1 MATLT
6 EPALH
11 RGWFGVSLLAIAL
24 AGCAMKKDE
33 VPPVVPSNAAPSKAT
48 PSAEAPWVGTWASA
62 PQLTEPGNM
71 PPEPGLAG
79 NTLRQNVFTTVA
91 GRRARV
97 LFSNAYGEAPVTF
110 GAARL
115 AVATGS
121 SSIDPST
128 ERALLF
134 GGSASVSIAPGET
147 RFSDPLDFP
156 VPALSSVGITIHFG
170 STPTQVT
177 GHPGSRT
184 TSYLQSGDATSAPSL
199 PAAATTDH
207 WYFISGIDVEA
218 QSPSAAVVT
227 LGDSITDGRGST
239 TNGNDRWPDR
249 LARRLQANASTA
261 SVAVLNQGI
270 GGNAVVTGGL
280 GPTATQRFERDVLEQ
295 RGVRWVIVLEGV
307 NDIGGSTD
315 AGVAAR
321 LIEAYQRFIEL
332 GHARGLRV
340 YGVPILPFG
349 GSNYDSP
356 EHEAAR
362 QTVNEWVRASGRFDA
377 VLHLDAAVADPEHPT
392 RLREAYDTGDHLHL
406 NPAGYEAMANAI
418 DLALFE
424 P

>member
-1 MATLT
+1 
-6 EPALH
+6 
-11 RGWFGVSLLAIAL
+11 
-24 AGCAMKKDE
+24 MKKDD
-33 VPPVVPSNAAPSKAT
+33 VPPVAAAKPAA
-48 PSAEAPWVGTWASA
+48 SAETRWVGAWASA
-62 PQLTEPGNM
+62 QQLTEPGNM
-71 PPEPGLAG
+71 PPAPGLAG
-79 NTLRQNVFTTVA
+79 NTLRQNVFTTLA
-91 GRRARV
+91 GERARL
-97 LFSNAYGEAPVTF
+97 LFSNAYGEAPVIF
-110 GAARL
+110 DAARL
-115 AVATGS
+115 AVATGAGWT
-121 SSIDPST
+121 DPST
-128 ERALLF
+128 ERALRF
-134 GGSASVSIAPGET
+134 GGRESVSIAPGET

-156 VPALSSVGITIHFG
+156 VPALSSLAITLHLG
-170 STPTQVT
+170 NTPDQVT

-184 TSYLQSGDATSAPSL
+184 TSYLQSGGAASAPSL

-218 QSPSAAVVT
+218 PSPSAAVVT

-239 TNGNDRWPDR
+239 TNANDRWPDN
-249 LARRLQANASTA
+249 LARRLHANPSTA
-261 SVAVLNQGI
+261 RVAVLNQGI

-332 GHARGLRV
+332 AHARGLRI

-362 QTVNEWVRASGRFDA
+362 QAVNEWVRSSGRFDA
-377 VLHLDAAVADPEHPT
+377 VLHLDAAVADPEHPE

-406 NPAGYEAMANAI
+406 NPAGYQAMADAI
-418 DLALFE
+418 DLALFVR
-424 P
+424 